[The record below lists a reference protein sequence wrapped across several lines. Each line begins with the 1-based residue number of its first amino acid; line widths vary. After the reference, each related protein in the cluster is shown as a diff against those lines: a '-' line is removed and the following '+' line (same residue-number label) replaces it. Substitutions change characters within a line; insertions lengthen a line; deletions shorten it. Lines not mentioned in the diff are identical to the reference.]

1 MNQPRR
7 RRSGRNRS
15 PRGRPPKPVDI
26 WRTPGPL
33 PPVEP
38 ITIPEEVGALLR
50 SLGDPPAIGGNVVT
64 GHYFSAIV
72 ERAAAVAAALAVS
85 AGVLAESSDDTA

>member
-1 MNQPRR
+1 
-7 RRSGRNRS
+7 
-15 PRGRPPKPVDI
+15 
-26 WRTPGPL
+26 
-33 PPVEP
+33 
-38 ITIPEEVGALLR
+38 LR
-50 SLGDPPAIGGNVVT
+50 SLGDPPTIGGNVVT